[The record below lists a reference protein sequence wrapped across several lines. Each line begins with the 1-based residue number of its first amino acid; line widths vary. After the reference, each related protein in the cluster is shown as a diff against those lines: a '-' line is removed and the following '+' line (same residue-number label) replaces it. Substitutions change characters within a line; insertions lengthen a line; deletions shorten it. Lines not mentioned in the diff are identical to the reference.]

1 MKWENILN
9 FCQTHLRSGQLLM
22 NVYFVTD
29 PLTTTAGSVRPAILL
44 AKEFRKNN
52 CDVSIISTRVD
63 GLVKKMLTEY
73 GVNVKVIGSGS
84 GLIAEFPTL
93 DAWFRNLI
101 KNKVLDGRNADVII
115 NTSSCIVSV
124 SDVYYAQ
131 GLMIEA
137 LKGMVPIMPVW
148 YRMVYYLASFP
159 LRSMETKFIR
169 RLRESSKV
177 FIANSNF
184 CASMYRQVGIIVDKV
199 VYPPLDCNLFKPS
212 SSKPKEDYVLTH
224 LGIYGKE
231 GRFPIIKA
239 IADLGVQLKIFG
251 KIYYAP
257 KALLNHPNITFL
269 GEISEEELIDAYSNA
284 LYTLCAFS
292 HEPFGYIPVESM
304 ACGTPVLTYNRQG
317 PSETV
322 NEETGWLVN
331 SDSELVSLAVKLW
344 NEGYSKDIRKNCRKR
359 ALSFN
364 VTKIFAEW
372 INVLKNVMQE
382 GG

>member
-1 MKWENILN
+1 MNI
-9 FCQTHLRSGQLLM
+9 C
-22 NVYFVTD
+22 FVTD

-44 AKEFRKNN
+44 AQEFRKNN
-52 CDVSIISTRVD
+52 GDVSIITTRVD
-63 GLVKKMLTEY
+63 GNVERKLKEW
-73 GVNVKVIGSGS
+73 GINVKVIGSDS
-84 GLIAEFPTL
+84 RLIGEFPTL
-93 DAWFRNLI
+93 DAWVRNLV
-101 KNKVLDGRNADVII
+101 KNKVLDNRNANVII
-115 NTSSCIVSV
+115 NTSSCIVSA

-137 LKGMVPIMPVW
+137 LKGMAPIMPVW
-148 YRMVYYLASFP
+148 YRMAYYLANFP

-169 RLRESSKV
+169 RLRGSSKL

-184 CASMYRQVGIIVDKV
+184 CASMYRQAGVIVDKV
-199 VYPPLDCNLFKPS
+199 VYPPLDCSLFKPS
-212 SSKPKEDYVLTH
+212 SLKPKEDYVLTH

-239 IADLGVQLKIFG
+239 IADVGVQLKVFG

-269 GEISEEELIDAYSNA
+269 GEIAEKKLIDAYSNA

-292 HEPFGYIPVESM
+292 HEPFGYIPIESM

-322 NEETGWLVN
+322 VNEETGWLVN
-331 SDSELVSLAVKLW
+331 SDFELVSFAVKLW
-344 NEGYSKDIRKNCRKR
+344 KKGYSKDMRKNCRKR

-364 VTKIFAEW
+364 VTEIFAEW
-372 INVLKNVMQE
+372 VNVLKNAMPE
-382 GG
+382 RRAK

>member
-1 MKWENILN
+1 
-9 FCQTHLRSGQLLM
+9 M
-22 NVYFVTD
+22 NVCFVTD

-52 CDVSIISTRVD
+52 YDVSIVTTCVD
-63 GLVKKMLTEY
+63 GHVKKRLREC
-73 GVNVKVIGSGS
+73 GINVKVIDSGS
-84 GLIAEFPTL
+84 SIIGEFPTL
-93 DAWFRNLI
+93 DAWFRNLV
-101 KNKVLDGRNADVII
+101 KNKVLDGGNANIII
-115 NTSSCIVSV
+115 NTSSCIVSA

-137 LKGMVPIMPVW
+137 LKSMAPIMPIW
-148 YRMVYYLASFP
+148 YRMAYYLASFP

-169 RLRESSKV
+169 KLRQSSKL

-184 CASMYRQVGIIVDKV
+184 CASMYRQAGIIVDKV
-199 VYPPLDCNLFKPS
+199 VYPPLDCSLFKPS

-231 GRFPIIKA
+231 GKFPIIKA
-239 IADLGVQLKIFG
+239 IADLGVQLKVFG

-269 GEISEEELIDAYSNA
+269 GEITEKKLIDAYSNA

-317 PSETV
+317 PAETV
-322 NEETGWLVN
+322 NEETGWLAN
-331 SDSELVSLAVKLW
+331 SDSELVSFAVKLW
-344 NEGYSKDIRKNCRKR
+344 KKGYSKDIRKNCRKR

-364 VTKIFAEW
+364 VTEIFAEW
-372 INVLKNVMQE
+372 INVLENMMQE
-382 GG
+382 GGLGD